1 MDCIVLEI
9 THLTYVN
16 NSNLSNDISPIVYF
30 SNNNKKKLTTYAM
43 FTVTF
48 EFV

>member
-1 MDCIVLEI
+1 MDCIVLDI

-30 SNNNKKKLTTYAM
+30 SKKKKKSTTYAM
-43 FTVTF
+43 FTVIF